1 MKIAAKKIGK
11 KQPEKKKIYVHP
23 MEGIAWEN
31 KRVNLGDSRAQVVIQ
46 LGEGDFFEGSYYYF
60 DSELAIMFDK
70 EDRVKFIEFLGGGIE
85 DALLC
90 PYVFGQPVFQAK
102 SSVLFLALADKDGGK
117 AVESD
122 DGHAFTFEN
131 LCVRIYRDYT
141 PADVENYEAELK
153 AGGVDL
159 DGMGMDSVEAW
170 QELTYQKQLSEHWS
184 TIGIYRK

>member
-1 MKIAAKKIGK
+1 MKIEVKKIAK
-11 KQPEKKKIYVHP
+11 KQPEKKKIYLHP

-31 KRVNLGDSRAQVVIQ
+31 KRVNLGDSKAQMMEQ

-60 DSELAIMFDK
+60 DSELAIMLDK
-70 EDRVKFIEFLGGGIE
+70 EDRVKFIEFLGGGVE
-85 DALLC
+85 DAVLQ
-90 PYVFGQPVFQAK
+90 PVIFGEPVFQAK
-102 SSVLFLALADKDGGK
+102 ASALFLTLADKDGGK
-117 AVESD
+117 AVGSD

-131 LCVRIYRDYT
+131 LGVRIYRDYT

-159 DGMGMDSVEAW
+159 DGMGLDSVEAW